1 MGESDGQPT
10 GAGRPTSAGKSSRVT
25 IAGRELAGLRAE
37 KTILLAVAI
46 QLFIAAF
53 SSFLVVGLVSMY
65 DPGALGGAE
74 VEVAGAGDAVDDLER
89 AANEVEGASVTR
101 YEDAAAARLAFD
113 RDAADAVVVA
123 NRNDDGR
130 IVAAVTAPD
139 ATVETTVIVVQ
150 LRELLRT
157 YELNERA
164 DRAAYLSESPLP
176 LPDRSGSSPYFTFT
190 YTVLIPVL
198 VFLPVFI
205 SGSLVVDSITEEI
218 DEGTLELLRVA
229 PVTLGEIVDGKALAA
244 VAIAPGQA
252 LLWLLLLRANGT
264 PVANVPSILALMTA
278 LTTLVVALGIAV
290 AALAP
295 DRRAAQFLY
304 SIGVLVLFGGATA
317 MAGGPANAV
326 ARLAIDS
333 ADATTTALVAAY
345 VGIAAVAYV
354 GVRRLVAENGF
365 EN

>member
-1 MGESDGQPT
+1 MG
-10 GAGRPTSAGKSSRVT
+10 SADSRLT

-37 KTILLAVAI
+37 KTILLAIGI

-65 DPGALGGAE
+65 DPGGLDGAE
-74 VEVAGAGDAVDDLER
+74 IEVASAGDAVADLER
-89 AANEVEGASVTR
+89 AADEVSGASVTR
-101 YEDAAAARLAFD
+101 YEDASAARLAFE
-113 RDAADAVVVA
+113 RNAADAVVVT
-123 NRNDDGR
+123 NRDEGGG
-130 IVAAVTAPD
+130 IAVTVTAPD

-157 YELNERA
+157 YELNERTS
-164 DRAAYLSESPLP
+164 RAAFLSESPLP
-176 LPDRSGSSPYFTFT
+176 LPERTGSSPYFTFT

-218 DEGTLELLRVA
+218 DRGTLELLRVA
-229 PVTLGEIVDGKALAA
+229 PITLAEIVDGKALAA

-264 PVANVPSILALMTA
+264 PVANIPSILALMTA
-278 LTTLVVALGIAV
+278 LTTLVVALAV
-290 AALAP
+290 AISALAP

-333 ADATTTALVAAY
+333 ASATTTALVVAY
-345 VGIAAVAYV
+345 VAIAAVAYL
-354 GVRRLVAENGF
+354 GVRRLVAVNGF
-365 EN
+365 E

>member
-1 MGESDGQPT
+1 M
-10 GAGRPTSAGKSSRVT
+10 RSRGSRLT
-25 IAGRELAGLRAE
+25 IAGRELSGLRAE
-37 KTILLAVAI
+37 KTILLAIGI

-65 DPGALGGAE
+65 DPGSLGGAE
-74 VEVAGAGDAVDDLER
+74 VEVAGAGDAVADLER
-89 AANEVEGASVTR
+89 AAAEVEGASVTR
-101 YEDAAAARLAFD
+101 YEDAGAARLAFD
-113 RDAADAVVVA
+113 RNAADAVVVA

-130 IVAAVTAPD
+130 ISAVVTAPD

-150 LRELLRT
+150 LRDLLRT
-157 YELNERA
+157 YERQERA
-164 DRAAYLSESPLP
+164 DRADYLSESPLP
-176 LPDRSGSSPYFTFT
+176 LPERTGTSPYFTFT

-218 DEGTLELLRVA
+218 DEGTFELLRVA

-252 LLWLLLLRANGT
+252 LLWLLLLRFNGT
-264 PVANVPSILALMTA
+264 PVANVPSILALMTG
-278 LTTLVVALGIAV
+278 LTTLVVALALAIS
-290 AALAP
+290 ALAP

-333 ADATTTALVAAY
+333 ADATTTALVVAY
-345 VGIAAVAYV
+345 VGLAAVAYV
-354 GVRRLVAENGF
+354 GVRAIVAEDGF
-365 EN
+365 EA

>member
-1 MGESDGQPT
+1 MGDAESRPT
-10 GAGRPTSAGKSSRVT
+10 TAGRSSRLT

-74 VEVAGAGDAVDDLER
+74 VEVAGAGDAVSDLER
-89 AANEVEGASVTR
+89 AASEVEGASVTR

-113 RDAADAVVVA
+113 RNAADAVVVA
-123 NRNDDGR
+123 NRHDEGR
-130 IVAAVTAPD
+130 IAATVTAPD
-139 ATVETTVIVVQ
+139 ATVETTVIGVQ
-150 LRELLRT
+150 LRALLRT
-157 YELNERA
+157 YERNERA

-176 LPDRSGSSPYFTFT
+176 LPERTGSSPYFTFT

-229 PVTLGEIVDGKALAA
+229 PVTLGEIVDGKAIAA

-278 LTTLVVALGIAV
+278 LTTLVVALAV
-290 AALAP
+290 AISALAP

-333 ADATTTALVAAY
+333 ADATTTALVIAY
-345 VGIAAVAYV
+345 VGIAAVAYA
-354 GVRRLVAENGF
+354 GVRGLVAENGF
-365 EN
+365 EG

>member
-1 MGESDGQPT
+1 MG
-10 GAGRPTSAGKSSRVT
+10 SRLT

-37 KTILLAVAI
+37 KTILLAIGI

-65 DPGALGGAE
+65 DPGSVDGAE
-74 VEVAGAGDAVDDLER
+74 IEVAAAGDAVSDLER
-89 AANEVEGASVTR
+89 AADEVDGASVTR
-101 YEDAAAARLAFD
+101 YEDAGAARSAFD
-113 RDAADAVVVA
+113 RSAADAVVVV
-123 NRNDDGR
+123 NRDDGGG
-130 IVAAVTAPD
+130 VTAVVTAPD

-157 YELNERA
+157 YELNERGERA
-164 DRAAYLSESPLP
+164 DFLEESPLP
-176 LPDRSGSSPYFTFT
+176 LPERTGSSPYFTFT

-218 DEGTLELLRVA
+218 DRGTLELLRVA
-229 PVTLGEIVDGKALAA
+229 PVTLAEIIDGKALAA

-252 LLWLLLLRANGT
+252 TLWLLLLRANGT
-264 PVANVPSILALMTA
+264 PVANVPTILVLMTA
-278 LTTLVVALGIAV
+278 LTALVVALAV
-290 AALAP
+290 AISALAP

-333 ADATTTALVAAY
+333 ADGTTTALVVAY
-345 VGIAAVAYV
+345 VGIAAVAYA
-354 GVRRLVAENGF
+354 GVRRLVAANGF
-365 EN
+365 DG

>member
-1 MGESDGQPT
+1 MDDGIWSRT
-10 GAGRPTSAGKSSRVT
+10 GGSRLT

-37 KTILLAVAI
+37 KTILLAIGI

-65 DPGALGGAE
+65 DPGALDGAE
-74 VEVAGAGDAVDDLER
+74 IEVAAAGDAVADLER
-89 AANEVEGASVTR
+89 AADEVAGVSVTR
-101 YEDAAAARLAFD
+101 YADAGAARLAFE
-113 RDAADAVVVA
+113 RNAADAAVVA
-123 NRNDDGR
+123 SREGGGGVSV
-130 IVAAVTAPD
+130 VATAPD
-139 ATVETTVIVVQ
+139 AAVETTVIVVQ

-164 DRAAYLSESPLP
+164 DRVAFLSESPLP
-176 LPDRSGSSPYFTFT
+176 LPEQTGSSPYFTFT

-218 DEGTLELLRVA
+218 DRGTLELLRVA

-244 VAIAPGQA
+244 IAIAPGQA
-252 LLWLLLLRANGT
+252 LLWLLLLHANGT

-278 LTTLVVALGIAV
+278 LTTLVVALGVAI

-304 SIGVLVLFGGATA
+304 SIGVLVFFGGATA
-317 MAGGPANAV
+317 VAGGPTNAV

-333 ADATTTALVAAY
+333 ADATTTALIVAY
-345 VGIAAVAYV
+345 VGIAAAGYL
-354 GVRRLVAENGF
+354 GVRRLVAASGF
-365 EN
+365 DG

>member
-1 MGESDGQPT
+1 MD
-10 GAGRPTSAGKSSRVT
+10 SRLT

-37 KTILLAVAI
+37 KTILLAIGI

-65 DPGALGGAE
+65 DPGALDAAE
-74 VEVAGAGDAVDDLER
+74 IEVAASGDAVDGLER
-89 AANEVEGASVTR
+89 AAADIESVGVTT
-101 YEDAAAARLAFD
+101 YADAGAARHAFD
-113 RDAADAVVVA
+113 RNAADAVVVA
-123 NRNDDGR
+123 NRVDAGEGSGDR
-130 IVAAVTAPD
+130 IAVRVTAPD
-139 ATVETTVIVVQ
+139 ATVETTVLVVQ
-150 LRELLRT
+150 LREVLRA
-157 YELNERA
+157 YELDERR
-164 DRAAYLSESPLP
+164 DRAAYLTESPLP
-176 LPDRSGSSPYFTFT
+176 LPSQSGSSPYFTFT

-244 VAIAPGQA
+244 VAIAPAQA

-264 PVANVPSILALMTA
+264 PVANVPTILVLMTA
-278 LTTLVVALGIAV
+278 LTTLVVALAV
-290 AALAP
+290 AISALAP

-304 SIGVLVLFGGATA
+304 SLGVLGLFGGATA

-326 ARLAIDS
+326 ARLAIGS
-333 ADATTTALVAAY
+333 ADATTAALAAAY

-354 GVRRLVAENGF
+354 GVRRIVAENGF
-365 EN
+365 GR

>member
-1 MGESDGQPT
+1 MGDAESRPT
-10 GAGRPTSAGKSSRVT
+10 TAGRSSRLT

-74 VEVAGAGDAVDDLER
+74 VEVAGAGDAVSDLER
-89 AANEVEGASVTR
+89 AASEVEGASVTR

-113 RDAADAVVVA
+113 RNAADAVVVA
-123 NRNDDGR
+123 NRHDEGR
-130 IVAAVTAPD
+130 IAATVTAPD

-150 LRELLRT
+150 LRALLRT

-176 LPDRSGSSPYFTFT
+176 LPERTGSSPYFTFT

-278 LTTLVVALGIAV
+278 LTTLVVALAV
-290 AALAP
+290 AISALAP
-295 DRRAAQFLY
+295 DRRAAQLLY

-333 ADATTTALVAAY
+333 ADATTTALVIAY
-345 VGIAAVAYV
+345 VGIAAVAYA
-354 GVRRLVAENGF
+354 GVRGLVAENGF
-365 EN
+365 EG

>member
-1 MGESDGQPT
+1 MRDRNRRLT
-10 GAGRPTSAGKSSRVT
+10 DSRLT
-25 IAGRELAGLRAE
+25 IARRELSGLRAE
-37 KTILLAVAI
+37 KTILLAIGI

-53 SSFLVVGLVSMY
+53 SSFLVVGLVPMY
-65 DPGALGGAE
+65 DPGSLGGAE
-74 VEVAGAGDAVDDLER
+74 VEVAGAGDAVSDLER
-89 AANEVEGASVTR
+89 AASEVDGASVTR
-101 YEDAAAARLAFD
+101 YEDAGAARLAFD
-113 RDAADAVVVA
+113 RNAADAVVVA
-123 NRNDDGR
+123 NRNDGG
-130 IVAAVTAPD
+130 ISAVITAPD
-139 ATVETTVIVVQ
+139 ATVETTMIVVQ
-150 LRELLRT
+150 LRDLLRT
-157 YELNERA
+157 YERQERA
-164 DRAAYLSESPLP
+164 DRAAHLSESPLP
-176 LPDRSGSSPYFTFT
+176 LPERTGTSPYFTFT

-205 SGSLVVDSITEEI
+205 SGSLVVDSITEEL
-218 DEGTLELLRVA
+218 DEGTFELLRVA

-278 LTTLVVALGIAV
+278 LTALVVALALGI

-304 SIGVLVLFGGATA
+304 STGVLVLFGGATA

-333 ADATTTALVAAY
+333 ADATTTALVVVY
-345 VGIAAVAYV
+345 VGLAAVAYV
-354 GVRRLVAENGF
+354 GVRTLAAENGF
-365 EN
+365 ET

>member
-1 MGESDGQPT
+1 MRNRD
-10 GAGRPTSAGKSSRVT
+10 SRLT

-37 KTILLAVAI
+37 KTILLAIGI

-65 DPGALGGAE
+65 DPGSLGGAE
-74 VEVAGAGDAVDDLER
+74 VEVAGAGDAVTDLER
-89 AANEVEGASVTR
+89 AASEVDGASVTR
-101 YEDAAAARLAFD
+101 YEDAGAARLAFD
-113 RDAADAVVVA
+113 RSAADAVVVA
-123 NRNDDGR
+123 NRNDDGG
-130 IVAAVTAPD
+130 ISVVVTAPD

-150 LRELLRT
+150 LRDLLRT
-157 YELNERA
+157 YERQERA
-164 DRAAYLSESPLP
+164 DRAGSLSESPLP
-176 LPDRSGSSPYFTFT
+176 LPERTGTSPYFTFT

-218 DEGTLELLRVA
+218 DEGTFELLRVA

-264 PVANVPSILALMTA
+264 PVANVPSILVLMTA
-278 LTTLVVALGIAV
+278 LTTLVVALALAI

-333 ADATTTALVAAY
+333 ADAATTALVVAY
-345 VGIAAVAYV
+345 VGIAAVAYA

-365 EN
+365 EK

>member
-1 MGESDGQPT
+1 MGDASERGAT
-10 GAGRPTSAGKSSRVT
+10 AGRSSRLT

-37 KTILLAVAI
+37 KTILLAIAI

-65 DPGALGGAE
+65 DPGSLGGAE
-74 VEVAGAGDAVDDLER
+74 VEVAGAGDAVSDLER
-89 AANEVEGASVTR
+89 AASEVQGASVTR

-113 RDAADAVVVA
+113 RNAADAVVVA
-123 NRNDDGR
+123 NRNDDGE
-130 IVAAVTAPD
+130 ISAVVTAPD

-164 DRAAYLSESPLP
+164 DRVAYLSEPPLP
-176 LPDRSGSSPYFTFT
+176 LPDRTGTSPYFTFT

-198 VFLPVFI
+198 AFLPVFI

-278 LTTLVVALGIAV
+278 LTTLVVALAV
-290 AALAP
+290 AISALAP

-333 ADATTTALVAAY
+333 ADATTTALVVAY

-354 GVRRLVAENGF
+354 GVRQLVAANGF
-365 EN
+365 GD

>member
-1 MGESDGQPT
+1 MGEGEG
-10 GAGRPTSAGKSSRVT
+10 GATTAGKSSRLT

-74 VEVAGAGDAVDDLER
+74 VEVAGAGDAVSDLER
-89 AANEVEGASVTR
+89 AASEVEGASVTP

-113 RDAADAVVVA
+113 RNAADAVVVV
-123 NRNDDGR
+123 NRHDEGR
-130 IVAAVTAPD
+130 ISATVTAPD

-176 LPDRSGSSPYFTFT
+176 LPERTGSSPYFTFT

-278 LTTLVVALGIAV
+278 LTTLVVALAV
-290 AALAP
+290 AISALAP

-304 SIGVLVLFGGATA
+304 SVGVLVLFGGATA

-333 ADATTTALVAAY
+333 ADATTTALVVAY
-345 VGIAAVAYV
+345 VGIAAVAYA
-354 GVRRLVAENGF
+354 GVRALVAENGF
-365 EN
+365 ES

>member
-1 MGESDGQPT
+1 MG
-10 GAGRPTSAGKSSRVT
+10 SRLT

-37 KTILLAVAI
+37 KTILLAIGI

-65 DPGALGGAE
+65 DPGALDGAE
-74 VEVAGAGDAVDDLER
+74 IEVAAAGDAVDDLER
-89 AANEVEGASVTR
+89 AAAEVDGTSVTR
-101 YEDAAAARLAFD
+101 YEDVGAARSAFD
-113 RDAADAVVVA
+113 RNAADAIVVV
-123 NRNDDGR
+123 NRDDGGG
-130 IVAAVTAPD
+130 ISAVVTAPD

-157 YELNERA
+157 YELNERGERA
-164 DRAAYLSESPLP
+164 DFLDESPLP
-176 LPDRSGSSPYFTFT
+176 LPERTGSSPYFTFT

-205 SGSLVVDSITEEI
+205 SGSLVVDSVTEEI
-218 DEGTLELLRVA
+218 DRGTLELLRVA
-229 PVTLGEIVDGKALAA
+229 PVTLGEIIDGKAMAA

-264 PVANVPSILALMTA
+264 PVANVPSILVLMTA
-278 LTTLVVALGIAV
+278 LTALVVALAV
-290 AALAP
+290 AIAALAP

-304 SIGVLVLFGGATA
+304 SVGVLVLFGGATA

-333 ADATTTALVAAY
+333 VDATTTALVVAY
-345 VGIAAVAYV
+345 TGIAVVAYA
-354 GVRRLVAENGF
+354 GVRHLVAANGF
-365 EN
+365 ED